1 MTVAVA
7 GIGAITAVGLC
18 AGSTMAAQRAGI
30 SGQAEHAYLLDREGE
45 PMRVAAVPWGEADG
59 RITGRLVELA
69 VQAAQDA
76 MARADGRTAIDV
88 MLALPESRPGL
99 PEGFAVE
106 VGTRFAEVFRKGM
119 AGGKVKVLPR
129 GHAGGLALMGQ
140 AATLLRERPERA
152 VLVGGVDSWLVPETL
167 EWLDA
172 IEALHS
178 DAMPWGFCPGE
189 AAAFCLL
196 CGDAPPDSRLV
207 LLGAGHAVEWQRIRT
222 RSVCIGEGLS
232 AAWRGALDGV
242 TRENRR
248 IDQVWSDLNSEP
260 YRGDE
265 IALTVARTREHLAE
279 AVEFVTPADSWGDVG
294 AATGPLLLAAAEV
307 AASKNYAAG
316 PMSLLSASSD
326 GGPRAA
332 LIVCDRLRLHEE
344 PSA

>member
-18 AGSTMAAQRAGI
+18 ARSTMAAQRAGI
-30 SGQAEHAYLLDREGE
+30 SGQGEHAYLLDRHGE
-45 PMRVAAVPWGEADG
+45 PMRVAAVPWGETEG
-59 RITGRLVELA
+59 PVIGRLVELA
-69 VQAAQDA
+69 VQAARDA
-76 MARADGRTAIDV
+76 VADVDRHAAIDV
-88 MLALPESRPGL
+88 MLALPEPRPGL

-106 VGTRFAEVFRKGM
+106 VGTRFAEAFREST
-119 AGGKVKVLPR
+119 AGGKVKVLVR

-140 AATLLRERPERA
+140 ALGLLHERPDRS

-196 CGDAPPDSRLV
+196 CGDAPPTSRLV
-207 LLGAGHAVEWQRIRT
+207 LLGAGHAVERQRIRT

-242 TRENRR
+242 ARANRR

-279 AVEFVTPADSWGDVG
+279 EVDFVTPADSWGDVG

-307 AASKNYAAG
+307 AAAKNYAAG

-332 LIVCDRLRLHEE
+332 LTVCDRLRIHEE
-344 PSA
+344 